1 MSLTE
6 KPEASNSMEQRLSR
20 VNWRT
25 ENKLR
30 IMDGTISMLFR
41 MNLDVS
47 VARTEEPRD
56 VTGICAPLPTVI
68 EEEAAGR

>member
-6 KPEASNSMEQRLSR
+6 KPEASNSIEQQLSR

-25 ENKLR
+25 ESKLR
-30 IMDGTISMLFR
+30 MMDGTIRMLFKT
-41 MNLDVS
+41 NLDVS

-56 VTGICAPLPTVI
+56 VIGICAPLPTVI
-68 EEEAAGR
+68 